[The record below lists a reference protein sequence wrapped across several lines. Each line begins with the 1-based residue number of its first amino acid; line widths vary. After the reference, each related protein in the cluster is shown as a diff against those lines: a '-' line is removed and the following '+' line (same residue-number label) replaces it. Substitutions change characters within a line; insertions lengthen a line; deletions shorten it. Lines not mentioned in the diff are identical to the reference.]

1 MSDWYQTG
9 SFCLLL
15 TLLTVYPCLLVHGA
29 RVSALTR
36 VWTSSVTSVT
46 CPLHTTCLYTLAGAW
61 LGAVPIPLDWDRD
74 WQVWPISCCLG
85 AVTGHV
91 LGHVIVTCRVWPLM
105 ASTNGHGS
113 KRKFI

>member
-1 MSDWYQTG
+1 MSDWYETG

-15 TLLTVYPCLLVHGA
+15 TLLTVYPCLLVHGT

-36 VWTSSVTSVT
+36 VWTSSVSSVT

-61 LGAVPIPLDWDRD
+61 LGAGPIPLDWDRD

-105 ASTNGHGS
+105 ASVNGHS